1 MRCLKPNREQIAAKV
16 LDGEAILINLDTGV
30 YYSLDGA
37 GATLWQL
44 VECGC
49 PLEQLGAELA
59 HIYGVSQ
66 ALVEA
71 DLVEVLEQ
79 MRQETLVLEGEGDS
93 PYLRPETLS
102 GQYTRPELM
111 IYRDMGDLLALDP
124 PAPRLEQIT
133 WTPS

>member
-1 MRCLKPNREQIAAKV
+1 MRCLLPNRDQIAAKV

-44 VECGC
+44 VESGC

-59 HIYGVSQ
+59 DCYGVNQ
-66 ALVEA
+66 AQVEA
-71 DLVEVLEQ
+71 DITEVLGQ
-79 MRQETLVLEGEGDS
+79 MRQETLVLEGESEG
-93 PYLRPETLS
+93 PYVRPETIP
-102 GQYTRPELM
+102 GQYARPELM

-133 WTPS
+133 WQPG